1 MKSVAFLL
9 LVFLTDGVSCDVC
22 TYQDVLDYLNLTT
35 GNNVFKLTRPVLDH
49 RHATVVKLNIIL
61 FAILGVVEK
70 TQTFVPFVWSSTR
83 WNNERISWNPDKF
96 CGISH
101 VSVPKSLLWKPDL
114 LIYEM
119 IQKDD
124 SPQVQSMIISYDG
137 TVSMDE
143 NLRVF
148 STCHMDVHKF
158 PFDTQEC
165 NISISSANHCIDEM
179 RIIPISNSTRATQFS
194 HQVIK
199 TQGEWEF
206 LHLTVS
212 TQNFSFEERKWEM
225 LTYAFTIKR
234 RPLLHVINFLLPVL
248 FFLALDLASFFIA
261 DYRGEKL
268 GFKVTVLL
276 AISVLLLILNEILP
290 SMSNKTPLIATYC
303 IVIFALMLVSLLET
317 ILVTYLMDKDSQEK
331 LNHEC
336 SWGDK
341 NDEVNTKSCQEENKG
356 QTFCSRIC
364 TVSDGE
370 KQHELLPVVEEVNNG
385 IHSPESNTLLSILE
399 ELKKLQTALFLHLNC
414 RKKQGNSSCWARR
427 INRAFFIFYLITVL
441 LFLSFIF
448 MEWNS

>member
-1 MKSVAFLL
+1 
-9 LVFLTDGVSCDVC
+9 
-22 TYQDVLDYLNLTT
+22 
-35 GNNVFKLTRPVLDH
+35 
-49 RHATVVKLNIIL
+49 
-61 FAILGVVEK
+61 
-70 TQTFVPFVWSSTR
+70 
-83 WNNERISWNPDKF
+83 
-96 CGISH
+96 
-101 VSVPKSLLWKPDL
+101 
-114 LIYEM
+114 M
-119 IQKDD
+119 I
-124 SPQVQSMIISYDG
+124 P
-137 TVSMDE
+137 
-143 NLRVF
+143 L
-148 STCHMDVHKF
+148 TCH
-158 PFDTQEC
+158 P
-165 NISISSANHCIDEM
+165 
-179 RIIPISNSTRATQFS
+179 
-194 HQVIK
+194 
-199 TQGEWEF
+199 
-206 LHLTVS
+206 HLRS
-212 TQNFSFEERKWEM
+212 Q
-225 LTYAFTIKR
+225 FTIKR